1 MASHQQPLV
10 LPFICSSDTAL
21 TAGLVITCAGVLR
34 IAYISSSDVVPV
46 LDANADEYPIS
57 AALAMSYSQ
66 DNSNGSYSF
75 LFTTASMSSSA
86 VRGPTSPGSS
96 NGSLLMLALDHHLD
110 AGLQVDQVLGR
121 MYTCIKGQLTGVLG
135 RTWTV
140 TEPLTNISY
149 YVPNLYNI
157 NATEADAIR
166 ASLQVG
172 QHSRCTAS
180 M

>member
-1 MASHQQPLV
+1 MNK
-10 LPFICSSDTAL
+10 AL
-21 TAGLVITCAGVLR
+21 TAGLVITYAGVLR
-34 IAYISSSDVVPV
+34 IAHVSSSDVLPL
-46 LDANADEYPIS
+46 LDAHADEYPIS

-66 DNSNGSYSF
+66 DSGKGSYSF
-75 LFTTASMSSSA
+75 LFTTASMSSAA
-86 VRGPTSPGSS
+86 VRGPTSPASS
-96 NGSLLMLALDHHLD
+96 NGSLLLLALDHHLD

-172 QHSRCTAS
+172 QHSSCKTTL
-180 M
+180 